1 MQITHDQ
8 AHTLIQ
14 LNIDR
19 ALSQQQKA
27 VLFEHLQDCPE
38 CQIYAGEIKEVENIL
53 TPLMKR
59 QWNVEPAPLSIEAL
73 LGVRSPKTNASHL
86 VTTRIAALSVMVVA
100 LLFSVWQFMASTVT
114 AYPPV
119 PIGVPPIPTPSAQR
133 PQSTSTTISFEECQM
148 LIYTVQ
154 QSDTLAGIAAR
165 FSVPEAEIRAA
176 NQLTTATVGESMRLI
191 IPLCK
196 STPTGTF
203 DPLPTTFTPVCSP
216 TTSTPGG

>member
-8 AHTLIQ
+8 ARTLIQ
-14 LNIDR
+14 LDVDR
-19 ALSQQQKA
+19 ALNRQQKT
-27 VLFEHLQDCPE
+27 VLSEHLQDCPD
-38 CQIYAGEIKEVENIL
+38 CQRYAGEIEEVENIL
-53 TPLMKR
+53 PPLMKR
-59 QWNVEPAPLSIEAL
+59 RWNVEPIPLSMEVL
-73 LGVRSPKTNASHL
+73 RGVRSPKTNAGHL
-86 VTTRIAALSVMVVA
+86 LTTRIAALSVVVVA
-100 LLFSVWQFMASTVT
+100 LLFSVWQFMASNVT

-133 PQSTSTTISFEECQM
+133 PRSTSTTISFEECQM

-176 NQLTTATVGESMRLI
+176 NQLTTAAVGESMRLT

-203 DPLPTTFTPVCSP
+203 DPFPTTFTPMRSP